1 MMAEKLGEG
10 VDKTE
15 MNSHKELLHRI
26 IVPPQDL
33 LFMCEREREREVNFN
48 MIQFAINSCF
58 TFNVHERSIVFG
70 IVLQNSNDVVSSF
83 TKE

>member
-33 LFMCEREREREVNFN
+33 LFMCEREREVYFN
-48 MIQFAINSCF
+48 MIQFAIKSCL
-58 TFNVHERSIVFG
+58 HLMYMSYQLC
-70 IVLQNSNDVVSSF
+70 IVLQNSVDVISSF
-83 TKE
+83 TF

>member
-33 LFMCEREREREVNFN
+33 LFMYEREREREREVYFN

-58 TFNVHERSIVFG
+58 TFNVHELLIVFG
-70 IVLQNSNDVVSSF
+70 FVYRILLM
-83 TKE
+83 